1 MFYCGRSL
9 TAKSTTTDNPK
20 DNLEAMAEDY
30 YKVLGVS
37 RNASQS
43 DIQKAY
49 RELARKYHPDRNPD
63 DKDAKK
69 KFQRIQSA
77 FDVLN
82 DPQKREMY
90 DRYGS
95 SFESTAS
102 GGPRGGAAWGPGGPE
117 GGFPGFEDIDLSQ
130 FFGGGGGAS
139 PFGDF
144 SEVFTQFRRPGR
156 GRRTTAGGTGAG
168 PRRGAD
174 VQSELT
180 IPFNTAIIGGEVQF
194 TLQRP
199 TGQAETIS
207 VKIPAGIEEGK
218 KIRLRGQGEPSPM
231 GGTPGDLLITIHV
244 ATHPYF
250 SRRGNNLYVR
260 VPLTLPEAIEGAR
273 VDVPT
278 PKGTVSLRVP
288 PGTSSGSKLR
298 IKGHGVTPKTG
309 EPGDLY
315 AEVFI
320 VLPKTLD
327 DTARQLAQHLAPK
340 YTENPRADLRW

>member
-1 MFYCGRSL
+1 
-9 TAKSTTTDNPK
+9 
-20 DNLEAMAEDY
+20 MAEDY

-49 RELARKYHPDRNPD
+49 RDLARKHHPDRNPD

-69 KFQRIQSA
+69 RFQRIQAA

-82 DPQKREMY
+82 DPQKRELY

-95 SFESTAS
+95 SFESMGAGGPG

-117 GGFPGFEDIDLSQ
+117 GGFQGFEDIDLSQ
-130 FFGGGGGAS
+130 FFGERGGGGGGGA

-144 SEVFTQFRRPGR
+144 SEIFTQFRRPGR
-156 GRRTTAGGTGAG
+156 SRRTTAGGTGAG
-168 PRRGAD
+168 ARRGGD
-174 VQSELT
+174 VESELT
-180 IPFNTAIIGGEVQF
+180 VPFSTAITGGEVQF
-194 TLQRP
+194 SLQRP

-207 VKIPAGIEEGK
+207 VKIPPGIEEGK
-218 KIRLRGQGEPSPM
+218 KIRLRGQGTPSPK
-231 GGTPGDLLITIHV
+231 GGQPGDLLITIHI
-244 ATHPYF
+244 AAHPYF
-250 SRRGNNLYVR
+250 HRRGNNLYVR
-260 VPLTLPEAIEGAR
+260 VPVTLPEAVEGAR

-278 PKGTVSLRVP
+278 PKGTVALRIP

-298 IKGHGVTPKTG
+298 IKGHGVTPKSG

-315 AEVFI
+315 AEVSI
-320 VLPKTLD
+320 VLPKQLD
-327 DTARQLAQHLAPK
+327 ETARQLAQQLASK
-340 YTENPRADLRW
+340 YTQNPRADLRW

>member
-1 MFYCGRSL
+1 
-9 TAKSTTTDNPK
+9 
-20 DNLEAMAEDY
+20 MAEDY
-30 YKVLGVS
+30 YSVLGVS

-43 DIQKAY
+43 EIQKAY
-49 RELARKYHPDRNPD
+49 RELARKHHPDRNPD

-69 KFQRIQSA
+69 KFQRIQAA

-95 SFESTAS
+95 SFESAGA

-117 GGFPGFEDIDLSQ
+117 GGFQGFEDIDLSQ
-130 FFGGGGGAS
+130 FFGGGGAGGGQGGS
-139 PFGDF
+139 PFGDLGDI
-144 SEVFTQFRRPGR
+144 FTQFRKPGR
-156 GRRTTAGGTGAG
+156 GRRTTAGGTGAP

-180 IPFNTAIIGGEVQF
+180 VPFNTAILGGEVQF

-199 TGQAETIS
+199 TGHAETIS

-218 KIRLRGQGEPSPM
+218 KIRLRGQGEPSPT
-231 GGTPGDLLITIHV
+231 GGTSGDLLITIHI
-244 ATHPYF
+244 APHPHF
-250 SRRGNNLYVR
+250 HRRGNNLYVR
-260 VPLTLPEAIEGAR
+260 VPVTLPEAIDGAR

-278 PKGTVSLRVP
+278 PKGTVALRIP
-288 PGTSSGSKLR
+288 AGTSSGSKLR
-298 IKGHGVTPKTG
+298 IKGHGVVPKTG

-320 VLPKTLD
+320 VLPKQLD
-327 DTARQLAQHLAPK
+327 DTARQLAEQLAPK
-340 YTENPRADLRW
+340 YTEDPRADLRW